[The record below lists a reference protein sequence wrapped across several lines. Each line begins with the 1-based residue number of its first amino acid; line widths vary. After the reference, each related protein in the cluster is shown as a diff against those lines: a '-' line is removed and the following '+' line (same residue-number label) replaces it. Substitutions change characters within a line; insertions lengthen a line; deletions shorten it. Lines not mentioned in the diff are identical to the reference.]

1 MASSKDGVETSKLSE
16 AKDFKAQG
24 TKLLHE
30 GKFEAANDKYQ
41 KVLDTLEG
49 KEMGRHETERKDLT
63 QVKKRTRFG
72 SFI

>member
-41 KVLDTLEG
+41 KILDTLEG
-49 KEMGRHETERKDLT
+49 KEMGRHETERKDLI
-63 QVKKRTRFG
+63 QVKK
-72 SFI
+72 